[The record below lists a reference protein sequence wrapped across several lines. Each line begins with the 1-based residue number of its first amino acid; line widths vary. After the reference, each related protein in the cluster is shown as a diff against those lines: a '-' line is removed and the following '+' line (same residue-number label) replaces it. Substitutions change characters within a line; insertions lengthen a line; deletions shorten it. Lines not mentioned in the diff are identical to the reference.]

1 VSAAAPTIKPE
12 RRISM
17 PRKSF
22 DRELQ
27 RLQDEILHLG
37 DVVQKAIVESVD
49 ALCDRNRQASSR
61 LIAGDRAINEK
72 RFAIEG
78 DALTL
83 IATQQPLA
91 GDLRTIFAIVEIAT
105 ELERI
110 ADYAKGIAK
119 VNVLMEDQPL
129 LPPAAHLPGMAAKVS
144 GMLHRALKAFVDQ
157 DVTLARAIPEQE
169 HEVDALHNKIYREL
183 LGLIT
188 VDPSTTDYATYL
200 LWVSHNLERA
210 ADRVLNVCERVVF
223 NVTGEIVEFDVEEG
237 EDLGLEGLS

>member
-1 VSAAAPTIKPE
+1 
-12 RRISM
+12 M

-27 RLQDEILHLG
+27 RLQEEILHLG
-37 DVVQKAIVESVD
+37 GVVEKAIVQSVN
-49 ALCDRNRQASSR
+49 ALRDRNRQGSSR
-61 LIAGDRAINEK
+61 VIAGDRAINEK
-72 RFAIEG
+72 RFAIES

-91 GDLRTIFAIVEIAT
+91 GDLRTIFAVVEIAT

-119 VNVLMEDQPL
+119 VNILLGDGPL
-129 LPPAAHLPGMAAKVS
+129 LAPAAHLPDMAARVS
-144 GMLHRALKAFVDQ
+144 SMLHGALEAFVNQ
-157 DVTLARAIPEQE
+157 DAGLARAIPEQE
-169 HEVDALHNKIYREL
+169 HGVDAMHNRVYREL
-183 LGLIT
+183 LALIT
-188 VDPSTTDYATYL
+188 ADPGNTDHATYL

-210 ADRVLNVCERVVF
+210 ADRVLNICERVIF

>member
-1 VSAAAPTIKPE
+1 
-12 RRISM
+12 M

-27 RLQDEILHLG
+27 RLQEEVLHLG
-37 DVVQKAIVESVD
+37 DVVEKAIVDSVD
-49 ALCDRNRQASSR
+49 ALCHQNRQASSR

-91 GDLRTIFAIVEIAT
+91 GDLRTIFAVVEIAT
-105 ELERI
+105 ELERM

-119 VNVLMEDQPL
+119 VNILMGDESL
-129 LPPAAHLPGMAAKVS
+129 LAPAAHLPGMAARVS
-144 GMLHRALKAFVDQ
+144 SMLHGALEAFVDQ
-157 DVTLARAIPEQE
+157 DVALARAIPEQE
-169 HEVDALHNKIYREL
+169 HEVDAIHNKVYREL
-183 LGLIT
+183 LALIT
-188 VDPSTTDYATYL
+188 ADPSTTDCATYL
-200 LWVSHNLERA
+200 LWVDHNLERA
-210 ADRVLNVCERVVF
+210 ADRALNVCERVIF